1 MRLRFVRST
10 YRALDKSGSKEM
22 KLLVVTLHHITA
34 PGRHRIVSKPA
45 VHCSSAENVRPR
57 RWWQVL
63 GRVDCGPAGEDRL
76 CTGRREIHH
85 LRKTPL
91 VCVVFLLFVPSLS
104 WQTIDFHQRLAFLR
118 TFE

>member
-1 MRLRFVRST
+1 MCLRFVRST
-10 YRALDKSGSKEM
+10 YRALDKPGSKEM

-34 PGRHRIVSKPA
+34 PGRHRIVSKSA
-45 VHCSSAENVRPR
+45 VHCSSAENVRPW

-76 CTGRREIHH
+76 CTDRREIHH

-91 VCVVFLLFVPSLS
+91 LCGAPIVCPEAILANDRLSTETSVFMHL
-104 WQTIDFHQRLAFLR
+104 
-118 TFE
+118 